1 MKRFLS
7 IALILVTLFCLASCS
22 GNIFGKESSE
32 RDVVE
37 IEGAAGAITL
47 DEATIKELLSYYQ
60 STTIIDTILCLDGTE
75 VIGACLAANLCLVAP
90 TPYLALG
97 LAGVEMKDNLKF
109 CFLPTWALS
118 IVLAIVAA
126 LTGAFPF

>member
-1 MKRFLS
+1 MFIISLISAPLS
-7 IALILVTLFCLASCS
+7 MVVGSDSLYMIMTPIFASMNVAFGGTALAACCAS
-22 GNIFGKESSE
+22 
-32 RDVVE
+32 
-37 IEGAAGAITL
+37 
-47 DEATIKELLSYYQ
+47 
-60 STTIIDTILCLDGTE
+60 